1 MDMES
6 RGTSCTAEDPNPPCL
21 LCRRLKQ
28 TQMEGRCR
36 AHLGATGNTELTLL
50 VYEKG
55 VCSVEPDC
63 RVGGWSKV
71 VFWDGN
77 AAAL

>member
-1 MDMES
+1 
-6 RGTSCTAEDPNPPCL
+6 
-21 LCRRLKQ
+21 
-28 TQMEGRCR
+28 MEGRCR